1 MKKILTIIL
10 SLIIISS
17 CYFPNN
23 KEEREEAA
31 RLADEKQKDI
41 VIVLVRTNTKDNL
54 FLEGAQLAITELN
67 DLGGVLTDRKI
78 IPLIRD
84 DVGQADV
91 GQKIAREMAYNLDV
105 IAVIGHRYSSVAIP
119 ASITYEKN
127 GIVFIS
133 NGSTTPTLT
142 AHKSQY
148 IFRNIPSDKI
158 IGKALAKFTK
168 REGFKNIAVF
178 FERGIYGQRLSGFF
192 REEVVK
198 KREYKKNK
206 KDEAVNDENKKDEA
220 VNGENKETDNDNE
233 ELKNEKLQIVAT
245 RSYFKNEDENKK
257 SDFRPLLEDM
267 QDLKPDA
274 IFLAGSVSTAA
285 EFIKQTRSMGVY
297 APFIGGDSL
306 ENPKLWEEC
315 SLDAAGTYV
324 ASVFNPDYDKAFVER
339 FKEFVKKLDKSSTY
353 EYEYEKDDYQPDA
366 KAAQGYDAV
375 KLLAWA
381 IENTGSTVPIEIAS
395 TLRYMKTT
403 WDGVVGPYQMTS
415 TGDITN
421 RAIHIKKLSDGKF
434 TVEDTIEA
442 KDLYKKD
449 KDSELK

>member
-168 REGFKNIAVF
+168 QKDFKRIAIF

-192 REEVVK
+192 REEF
-198 KREYKKNK
+198 ENK
-206 KDEAVNDENKKDEA
+206 KDETEDTQNQEDEAVNDENK
-220 VNGENKETDNDNE
+220 ETDNK
-233 ELKNEKLQIVAT
+233 ELGIVAT

-285 EFIKQTRSMGVY
+285 EFINQTRSMGGD

>member
-1 MKKILTIIL
+1 MKKILTVIL
-10 SLIIISS
+10 SLFIISS

-23 KEEREEAA
+23 KEEREDAA

-41 VIVLVRTNTKDNL
+41 VIALVRTKADDNL
-54 FLEGAQLAITELN
+54 FLEGAKLAIKEIN

-78 IPLIRD
+78 IPLIHD
-84 DVGQADV
+84 DVGKADV

-105 IAVIGHRYSSVAIP
+105 IAVIGHRFSSVAIP
-119 ASITYEKN
+119 VSITYEKN

-133 NGSTTPTLT
+133 TGSTTPTLT

-178 FERGIYGQRLSGFF
+178 FERGAYGKRLSGFF

-198 KREYKKNK
+198 KKEDKVVK
-206 KDEAVNDENKKDEA
+206 AVNDENKETNDKG
-220 VNGENKETDNDNE
+220 VN
-233 ELKNEKLQIVAT
+233 IVAT

-257 SDFRPLLEDM
+257 SDFRPLLNDM
-267 QDLKPDA
+267 QELNPDA
-274 IFLAGSVSTAA
+274 IFLAASVSTAT

-306 ENPKLWEEC
+306 ENHDLWKKCE
-315 SLDAAGTYV
+315 LDAAGTYV
-324 ASVFNPDYDKAFVER
+324 ASVFDPDYDKVFVER
-339 FKEFVKKLDKSSTY
+339 FKKFVKNDLDKSFNP
-353 EYEYEKDDYQPDA
+353 EYDYEKHNYEPDA

-381 IENTGSTVPIEIAS
+381 IENAESTVPLEIAT
-395 TLRYMKTT
+395 TLRYMNK

-415 TGDITN
+415 TGDI
-421 RAIHIKKLSDGKF
+421 A
-434 TVEDTIEA
+434 
-442 KDLYKKD
+442 
-449 KDSELK
+449 